1 MCGGS
6 RSGCAI
12 HRRREA
18 ATASMDQHSPTL
30 QLSAAFAAL
39 SDASRRDMIR
49 MLLQKPRRAGELA
62 ECVDMS
68 PQALSRHLR
77 VLRKAGLVSEQG
89 IEDDARV
96 RIYSV
101 HPNAFQPVQQWMAQ
115 VEDLWQR
122 QLQAFKAFAES
133 PRRSGKLKA

>member
-1 MCGGS
+1 
-6 RSGCAI
+6 
-12 HRRREA
+12 
-18 ATASMDQHSPTL
+18 MDQHSPTL

-62 ECVDMS
+62 ECIDMS

-115 VEDLWQR
+115 VEDLWRR

>member
-1 MCGGS
+1 MQ
-6 RSGCAI
+6 
-12 HRRREA
+12 
-18 ATASMDQHSPTL
+18 QHSPAF

-39 SDASRRDMIR
+39 ADASRRDMIR

-77 VLRKAGLVSEQG
+77 VLRKAGLVWEEG
-89 IEDDARV
+89 IERDARV

-101 HPNAFQPVQQWMAQ
+101 QPNAFEPVQQWMAQ
-115 VEDLWQR
+115 VEDLWRR
-122 QLQAFKAFAES
+122 QLHAFKAFAES
-133 PRRSGKLKA
+133 PRRTGKLKA